1 MHTSIYHHSA
11 FTQVQVL
18 AYMRHMCYHNS
29 ANMCLHSYEKAGLF
43 ASKLEDSAQEGA
55 ESGGHYMQES
65 NAAREGQSTQ
75 NTPLF
80 EDRYLEIMQK
90 AEDIICKQSMQRTE
104 DTLRSGRGL
113 PHLGRYKC
121 MIRCRLD
128 KPLRRALE
136 RYCQTRGMGICD
148 AIRLAIFALVSR
160 TGLYGEAYRETF
172 WED

>member
-1 MHTSIYHHSA
+1 
-11 FTQVQVL
+11 
-18 AYMRHMCYHNS
+18 MCYHSN
-29 ANMCLHSYEKAGLF
+29 ANARLHLLEKAGLF
-43 ASKLEDSAQEGA
+43 GSRVEDSAINGA
-55 ESGGHYMQES
+55 ESGGHYMQDKS
-65 NAAREGQSTQ
+65 AAREGQSTQ

-128 KPLRRALE
+128 VPLRKALE
-136 RYCQTRGMGICD
+136 RYCRTRGMGICD

-160 TGLYGEAYRETF
+160 TGLYGEAYRESF

>member
-1 MHTSIYHHSA
+1 MQQHAQHEG
-11 FTQVQVL
+11 Q
-18 AYMRHMCYHNS
+18 YM
-29 ANMCLHSYEKAGLF
+29 
-43 ASKLEDSAQEGA
+43 QESRA
-55 ESGGHYMQES
+55 ESGG
-65 NAAREGQSTQ
+65 QSTQ
-75 NTPLF
+75 GKPLF
-80 EDRYLEIMQK
+80 EDRYAQIVQRVEDNLCRRAAQR
-90 AEDIICKQSMQRTE
+90 AEDNPC
-104 DTLRSGRGL
+104 SGRGL
-113 PHLGRYKC
+113 PHLGHYKC

>member
-1 MHTSIYHHSA
+1 M
-11 FTQVQVL
+11 
-18 AYMRHMCYHNS
+18 
-29 ANMCLHSYEKAGLF
+29 
-43 ASKLEDSAQEGA
+43 QEG
-55 ESGGHYMQES
+55 

-75 NTPLF
+75 NTSLF

-113 PHLGRYKC
+113 PHFGRYKC

-128 KPLRRALE
+128 APLRRALE
-136 RYCQTRGMGICD
+136 RYCETRGMGICD

-160 TGLYGEAYRETF
+160 TGLYSEAYRESF
-172 WED
+172 WFDD

>member
-1 MHTSIYHHSA
+1 MPTSIYHYGT

-18 AYMRHMCYHNS
+18 ARHGYMCYHTN
-29 ANMCLHSYEKAGLF
+29 ANARLHLLEKAELF
-43 ASKLEDSAQEGA
+43 GSRVEDSAINGA
-55 ESGGHYMQES
+55 ESGGHYMQDKS
-65 NAAREGQSTQ
+65 AAREGQSTQ

-128 KPLRRALE
+128 APLRRALE

-160 TGLYGEAYRETF
+160 TGLYAEAYRESF

>member
-18 AYMRHMCYHNS
+18 ACMRHMCYHIS
-29 ANMCLHSYEKAGLF
+29 EHTFVYVQKTGLF
-43 ASKLEDSAQEGA
+43 APRLEDSTYSGA
-55 ESGGHYMQES
+55 ENGGHYMQTGD
-65 NAAREGQSTQ
+65 AAREGQSTQ

-90 AEDIICKQSMQRTE
+90 AEDIICRQSMQRTE
-104 DTLRSGRGL
+104 DDIRSTRGL

-128 KPLRRALE
+128 APLRRALE
-136 RYCQTRGMGICD
+136 RYCETRGMGICD

-160 TGLYGEAYRETF
+160 TGLYSEAYRESF
-172 WED
+172 WLDD